1 MSSFRD
7 VNSLPLARSH
17 IDKLI
22 KQGFRF
28 LSDLQNITAAELSKE
43 CEFSMET
50 AVSIVE
56 VAKESS
62 STINYDPQNDT
73 VNSQGI
79 RNLQCQIMSAKD
91 LISKSN
97 KSKPIITFCKEI
109 DKMLGGGVALGQIT
123 EFCGVPGVS
132 FMTSFVFFIS
142 VFLYNFFLFCLLL
155 DWQNST
161 WNSIIN

>member
-28 LSDLQNITAAELSKE
+28 LSDLENISAVELSKE
-43 CEFSMET
+43 CDFSMET
-50 AVSIVE
+50 AVSVVE

-62 STINYDPQNDT
+62 SSINSDHQNDT
-73 VNSQGI
+73 ANTQVN

-97 KSKPIITFCKEI
+97 KLRPIITFCKEI

-132 FMTSFVFFIS
+132 YAFLLSTS
-142 VFLYNFFLFCLLL
+142 
-155 DWQNST
+155 
-161 WNSIIN
+161 